1 MTKLKDFSMFFL
13 KLIITFILIFIYSYI
28 MSLISGKSLFISNVS
43 ALEPY
48 NDMPNTI
55 TYWSTSDNG
64 ITASVKEFNK
74 YNTQFFGYT
83 FNSEQS
89 MQGWSFNFDGE
100 PYLDDKSGS
109 VNFAIYSNVKN
120 EWRKPFQV
128 YIKDYSNN
136 ISSCYVDG
144 TSNSSNGSL
153 VSSPVSSV
161 ICPNVQVRG
170 NYSIFVSNL
179 TSNIANTIGISKVTY
194 KFVTDKDIKTAID
207 NNTKAQEDTNK
218 TLKDD
223 NIDDNININTDDLTD
238 ESGLQDLLLMPLT
251 LMNAVNTGFNSS
263 CSSFSLGSLYGH
275 NLSLKCFTISD
286 IIGSNLASIIDVI
299 ISGIFIYLF
308 SKHLRK
314 IFDRTTNLE
323 NEEGDVI

>member
-55 TYWSTSDNG
+55 TYWSSSDNG

-83 FNSEQS
+83 FNSNQS
-89 MQGWSFNFDGE
+89 MQGWSFNFDGD

-194 KFVTDKDIKTAID
+194 KFVTDKDIKAAID
-207 NNTKAQEDTNK
+207 NNTKAQEDTNN

-263 CSSFSLGSLYGH
+263 CSTFSLGSLYGH
-275 NLSLKCFTISD
+275 DLSLKCFTISD
-286 IIGSNLASIIDVI
+286 VIGSNLASIIDVI